1 MYKTGERMKITMI
14 ICNKT
19 NEVIW
24 NAFRLA
30 NIMLEEMDDVTI
42 FLNGPAVEYEKG
54 DSEQFPLLTLAK
66 TFTLSEGV
74 LLA

>member
-1 MYKTGERMKITMI
+1 MKITMI
-14 ICNKT
+14 ICTKT

-24 NAFRLA
+24 NVFRLA
-30 NIMLEEMDDVTI
+30 NIMLEGMDDVTI
-42 FLNGPAVEYEKG
+42 FLNGPAVEYEQG

>member
-1 MYKTGERMKITMI
+1 MKITMI
-14 ICNKT
+14 ICDKT

-30 NIMLEEMDDVTI
+30 NIMLEGMDDVTI
-42 FLNGPAVEYEKG
+42 FMNGPAVEYEKG

>member
-1 MYKTGERMKITMI
+1 MKITMI

-19 NEVIW
+19 TEVIW

-66 TFTLSEGV
+66 KFTLSEGV